1 MRIFIAEDDPT
12 IARAIAVMLQKNK
25 YAVEV
30 AHTGTDALDAILAGS
45 YDALILDIMLPGMDG
60 LTVLRNVRAHGIHTP
75 TLFLTA
81 RSEIEDRVA
90 GLDAGAD
97 DYLPKP
103 FAMSEFLARVRA
115 LLRRSES
122 YTPRILT
129 FGNVTLDCGQYTLS
143 TVPSTET
150 VRLNNKEFQLM
161 ELFMHHPRQVF
172 PAERL
177 MELVWGLDAAAEID
191 VVWTYIGFL
200 RKKCRAVH
208 ADIAIQTIRGAGYAL
223 TEVDN
228 HAS

>member
-1 MRIFIAEDDPT
+1 
-12 IARAIAVMLQKNK
+12 
-25 YAVEV
+25 
-30 AHTGTDALDAILAGS
+30 
-45 YDALILDIMLPGMDG
+45 
-60 LTVLRNVRAHGIHTP
+60 
-75 TLFLTA
+75 
-81 RSEIEDRVA
+81 
-90 GLDAGAD
+90 
-97 DYLPKP
+97 
-103 FAMSEFLARVRA
+103 MSEFLARVRA

-161 ELFMHHPRQVF
+161 ELFMRHPRQVF

-208 ADIAIQTIRGAGYAL
+208 ADIAIQTIRGAGYTL

>member
-1 MRIFIAEDDPT
+1 MRIFIAEDDPA

-60 LTVLRNVRAHGIHTP
+60 LTLLRTARAHGIHTP
-75 TLFLTA
+75 ALFLTA

-129 FGNVTLDCGQYTLS
+129 FGNVTL
-143 TVPSTET
+143 
-150 VRLNNKEFQLM
+150 N
-161 ELFMHHPRQVF
+161 
-172 PAERL
+172 
-177 MELVWGLDAAAEID
+177 
-191 VVWTYIGFL
+191 
-200 RKKCRAVH
+200 
-208 ADIAIQTIRGAGYAL
+208 
-223 TEVDN
+223 
-228 HAS
+228 